1 MYRERLRRNLRIVI
15 REHGHKLHSTER
27 TLESV
32 SPRHIW
38 NVERG
43 IANISVNV
51 LENIADEI
59 GADFLEFFRE

>member
-1 MYRERLRRNLRIVI
+1 MYRERLRRNLRKVI
-15 REHGHKLHSTER
+15 GEHGHKLHSTER